1 MIRIAVCDDNL
12 EFLEKEKKIIMTY
25 LIMRDQEY
33 EIDTYD
39 SGKRLLDSLNGKE
52 YDLIMLDVELKDMN
66 GMDLAQKVHDFND
79 KISVA
84 FVSAFMKY
92 APGGY
97 QVNALRYILKDEKLK
112 ESIEE
117 CLELLLKNLD
127 IDKKTISMEFTIGER
142 TVRVNDILYLKSN
155 KNYTVFVMNCEN
167 AEELK
172 QKNSIRKV
180 TDLMAKYDFVSVNSG
195 ESVNLHHVDK
205 IRGNKLIL
213 DNGKELDI
221 PRRKYDELTNN
232 FKLFMRGRGL

>member
-127 IDKKTISMEFTIGER
+127 IDKKTISLEFTIGER

-221 PRRKYDELTNN
+221 PRRKYDELTNS

>member
-127 IDKKTISMEFTIGER
+127 IDKKTISLEFTIGER

>member
-39 SGKRLLDSLNGKE
+39 SGKRLLDSLTGKE

-79 KISVA
+79 KIPVA

-127 IDKKTISMEFTIGER
+127 IDKKTISLEFTIGER